1 MCARARVAATAP
13 CRRRGTARL
22 LDAETGTLALEAF
35 IASLK
40 AVLQAGVVAAAGM
53 WMTRRGI
60 LKPEVIGAFS
70 KLSMKVTLPC
80 KLFTSM
86 LQHAKPEVIAS
97 SWPILLLPPVYVFV
111 GCTIGFILA
120 KTLRAPRNFFNATI
134 AAVGFPN
141 STGMPLVLLA
151 VAEKNVTPGHGS
163 IGFLS
168 MYLLIYPLLQWLIA
182 YRLLQPVPLEPKRS
196 VKSLALEMKKAASFA
211 KDHANLHSGI
221 TPLAGAGGQHISRR
235 RAGAGEA
242 GVDGEGDDA
251 ERGDA
256 STWRPRGQGGA
267 LAGRSMRRVRRW
279 PRRRRWPTPPPG
291 APSCPGSRVR
301 RRRPRHRRD

>member
-1 MCARARVAATAP
+1 MSEEGS
-13 CRRRGTARL
+13 GTSAIF
-22 LDAETGTLALEAF
+22 DAETGTLALEAF

-40 AVLQAGVVAAAGM
+40 AVLQAFVVAAAGM

-97 SWPILLLPPVYVFV
+97 SWPILLLPPVYVFA

-196 VKSLALEMKKAASFA
+196 AKSLALEMKKAASFG

-221 TPLAGAGGQHISRR
+221 TPSAGAERTVTP
-235 RAGAGEA
+235 AGAARAPAKQASTAKATTPRE
-242 GVDGEGDDA
+242 
-251 ERGDA
+251 GDA

-267 LAGRSMRRVRRW
+267 PFGR
-279 PRRRRWPTPPPG
+279 PIYAPG
-291 APSCPGSRVR
+291 AAPAAAPAAADAATWGAFLPGVTVR
-301 RRRPRHRRD
+301 RRRPRLRRGLSA